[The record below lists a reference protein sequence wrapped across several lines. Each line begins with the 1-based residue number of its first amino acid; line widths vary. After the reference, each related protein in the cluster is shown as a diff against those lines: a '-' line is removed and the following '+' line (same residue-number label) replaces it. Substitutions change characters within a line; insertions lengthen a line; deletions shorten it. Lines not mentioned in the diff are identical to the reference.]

1 MLRWHIGNICNFAV
15 GLQWSFITLIVD
27 FSGVSSQNCRWDM
40 CQGNKT
46 SPFWREEIILMWWY
60 TRHNLHP
67 SCPTTLRTWNTAS
80 MAPPIYMKW
89 LNVLSF
95 KENVKPLDSPYWISP
110 TRPCQLHLVMSK
122 CWLDGLESESLWW
135 KAFRSVWVNTCRAAF
150 SHEGRRW
157 SVEGHAHF
165 LPLPSSEVKEQQ
177 AGAWIQKIAGLE

>member
-1 MLRWHIGNICNFAV
+1 MASLPRIVPGICVRGIKRLRFDGRKSYWC
-15 GLQWSFITLIVD
+15 D
-27 FSGVSSQNCRWDM
+27 
-40 CQGNKT
+40 K
-46 SPFWREEIILMWWY
+46 IL
-60 TRHNLHP
+60 HNLHL

-157 SVEGHAHF
+157 SVEGHVRF
-165 LPLPSSEVKEQQ
+165 LPSSEVKEQQ
-177 AGAWIQKIAGLE
+177 AGAWKRKIEGLE